1 MRPNFNFDAPIL
13 TSLAGG
19 KSVIDLPH
27 LAFSS
32 EEQAKAFVMAYG
44 FNIDNSVDAEKL
56 WYFHRRALVFLEEK
70 LGFDKEEIPV
80 ILRDRKQLGD
90 LKKLLLWA
98 SGDDPKY
105 KEYQKWSC
113 ALLRVMHV
121 FVHAE
126 SDLFHS
132 FSEEIQKQ
140 ILTPLQNSIFTDGTT
155 GTTYLKSSAE
165 KDTKDEV
172 SLVGFEIKPFKTSA
186 STVIKLLAKPDAV
199 AMKIF
204 DRLGVRFVTRSMFDT
219 FRVMQFL
226 VDHHLVSFPH
236 IMPDQ
241 SSNNLYPAD
250 LFSEVC
256 AELRSTDKDWTP
268 EELDKI
274 LIEKLEDRKNDV
286 RWHKKDN
293 FFSGNDYRFIKFI
306 SRKLVRVP
314 IGTKGEE
321 FTFFFPYE
329 VQIMDQNSYSQ
340 IQSGPSE
347 HQKYKDRQ
355 KEAAR
360 KRLFPDMSSEEKLN

>member
-1 MRPNFNFDAPIL
+1 MQPNFEFSFSFDPAIL

-19 KSVIDLPH
+19 QSVIDLPR
-27 LAFSS
+27 LAISN
-32 EEQAKAFVMAYG
+32 EDQAKAFIQAYG
-44 FNIDNSVDAEKL
+44 FNIENDKDAEKL

-70 LGFDKEEIPV
+70 LGFSAEEIPAV
-80 ILRDRKQLGD
+80 LRERKQLLD
-90 LKKLLLWA
+90 LKRLLIWSSSRA
-98 SGDDPKY
+98 PEDR
-105 KEYQKWSC
+105 EFQKWSC

-140 ILTPLQNSIFTDGTT
+140 ILTPLQDSIFTEGST
-155 GTTYLKSSAE
+155 GTTYLKTTGPIEAAS
-165 KDTKDEV
+165 DQV

-204 DRLGVRFVTRSMFDT
+204 DRLGVRFITRSMLDS
-219 FRVMQFL
+219 FRVIQFL

-241 SSNNLYPAD
+241 SSNNLYPAELFAQVMAD
-250 LFSEVC
+250 LKKANTKWTEADIEEVFKERLE
-256 AELRSTDKDWTP
+256 ASKD
-268 EELDKI
+268 
-274 LIEKLEDRKNDV
+274 DV
-286 RWHKKDN
+286 RWHRKEN
-293 FFSGNDYRFIKFI
+293 FFSGTDYQFIKFI
-306 SRKLVRVP
+306 SRKLIRIP
-314 IGTKGEE
+314 IGEKGGE
-321 FTFFFPYE
+321 FSFFFPYE
-329 VQIMDQNSYSQ
+329 VQIMDQSSYAK

-360 KRLFPDMSSEEKLN
+360 KRLFP